1 MKGVPQNKIHIN
13 VKKSN
18 LKKKKK
24 NNLDGP
30 GFEPTTTESGSRC
43 VDHYTKQPSDLRD

>member
-18 LKKKKK
+18 L
-24 NNLDGP
+24 DGP
-30 GFEPTTTESGSRC
+30 GFEPTTTESGGRC

>member
-24 NNLDGP
+24 KNIWMDLDLNP
-30 GFEPTTTESGSRC
+30 RPLSQEADVLTITPNSQVT
-43 VDHYTKQPSDLRD
+43 